1 MSSTVL
7 RARGVQRF
15 YEGRRVVDVDE
26 LHVRSGEIFAI
37 LGANGSGKST
47 LFRLLLR
54 VERADAGVI
63 EFLGVRMAGVFQKPF
78 LFSGSVRD
86 NIAFGLKGRP
96 DRHER
101 VVAAARSLGIEPW
114 LPRSVRHLSGG
125 EAQRVA
131 LARALAIEPDVLLLD
146 EPTANLDI
154 VIKRSFRQDV
164 THAAR
169 THAGA
174 VVLITHDPTEAFSL
188 ADRIAV
194 LEHGR
199 VVQLGTPD
207 ELLADPRTTFVASFT
222 GAELLLDGTISAL
235 ADGLALVDV
244 AGTPVWAMLPPEG
257 SWIPE
262 MGARAHVA
270 YRAEDVM
277 ISTAGA
283 HAEVSARNQYKLRIA
298 NMAGTGGLMRLRL
311 EGEVSL
317 NALIT
322 RTSVES
328 LGLRRDEWVIAH
340 IKATALRAMR
350 AL

>member
-1 MSSTVL
+1 MSSIVL
-7 RARGVQRF
+7 GARAVQRS

-26 LHVRSGEIFAI
+26 LDVRSGEILAI

-54 VERADAGVI
+54 VEQPDAGVI
-63 EFLGVRMAGVFQKPF
+63 EFVGDRMAGVFQKPF

-86 NIAFGLKGRP
+86 NIAFGLKGRA
-96 DRHER
+96 DRDAR
-101 VVAAARSLGIEPW
+101 VAAAAQSLGIEPW
-114 LPRSVRHLSGG
+114 LPRSVRQLSGG

-131 LARALAIEPDVLLLD
+131 LARAIAIEPDVLLLD

-164 THAAR
+164 EHVAR

-174 VVLITHDPTEAFSL
+174 VVVITHDPTEAFAL

-194 LEHGR
+194 LEQGR
-199 VVQLGTPD
+199 IVQLGTPA
-207 ELLADPRTTFVASFT
+207 ELLDDPRTTFVASFT
-222 GAELLLDGTISAL
+222 GAELLLDGIIAAI

-244 AGTPVWAMLPPEG
+244 AGTPVWAMLPPDA
-257 SWIPE
+257 SWLPE
-262 MGARAHVA
+262 PGARAHVA
-270 YRAEDVM
+270 YRPEDVM
-277 ISTAGA
+277 ISTADA
-283 HAEVSARNQYKLRIA
+283 HTEVSARNQYKLRLA
-298 NMAGTGGLMRLRL
+298 NMTGSGGLMRLRL
-311 EGEVSL
+311 EGPLHL

-340 IKATALRAMR
+340 MKATALRAMR